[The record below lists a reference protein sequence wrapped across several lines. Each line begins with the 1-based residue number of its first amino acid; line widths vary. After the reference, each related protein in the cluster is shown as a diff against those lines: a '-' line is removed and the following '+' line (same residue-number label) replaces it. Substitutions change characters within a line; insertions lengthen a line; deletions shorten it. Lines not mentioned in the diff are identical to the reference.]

1 MSTDGIH
8 AVLISKYSGAIILV
22 TPIGLLLGCVQYS
35 HEGLTQ
41 GCPGFEKAVLQ
52 CWNQH
57 PFSSPARQNEG
68 ILTIWRVLAIH
79 KKAYTPLPMCCPTG
93 KHASHYI
100 IINWQVKMII

>member
-79 KKAYTPLPMCCPTG
+79 KKSLYPPHVLSDG
-93 KHASHYI
+93 
-100 IINWQVKMII
+100 